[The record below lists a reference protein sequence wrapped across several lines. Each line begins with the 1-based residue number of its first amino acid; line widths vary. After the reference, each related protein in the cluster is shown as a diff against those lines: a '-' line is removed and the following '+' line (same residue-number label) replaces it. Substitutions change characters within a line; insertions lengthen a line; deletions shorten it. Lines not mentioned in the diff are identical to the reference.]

1 MLNELL
7 RKLHIQFSGLKGRK
21 VDFVDLERDSAKQ
34 ASLMALAALSV
45 QNHKKIGLKNYS
57 KIDLKDFLLD
67 FRKILRNK
75 VTT

>member
-1 MLNELL
+1 MKPREESKIGPPDVKMLNVKRTPSKAYLP
-7 RKLHIQFSGLKGRK
+7 FSGLKGRK
-21 VDFVDLERDSAKQ
+21 A
-34 ASLMALAALSV
+34 